1 MVKEERTISSEQIFK
16 GKVLGLRVETVSMPT
31 GRLSV
36 REIVEHGASVVVVPI
51 TQDGEVVLVRQYR
64 KAVERT
70 LLEAPA
76 GGIENGESPEDAA
89 ARELREETG
98 YQAERFIRVGGF
110 WSSPGFSTEYMHVF
124 LAEGL
129 RSGTALPE
137 EDEIIQLEIVPLAQS
152 LDMVRSGRI
161 EDAKSVA
168 ALLLVD
174 GLGNES
180 GQ

>member
-1 MVKEERTISSEQIFK
+1 MLKEERTISSEQIFK
-16 GKVLGLRVETVSMPT
+16 GKILGLRVETVSMPT
-31 GRLSV
+31 GRLAV

-64 KAVERT
+64 RAVEKT

-76 GGIENGESPEDAA
+76 GGIENGELPEAAA

-98 YQAERFIRVGGF
+98 YQAESFIRVGGF
-110 WSSPGFSTEYMHVF
+110 WCSPGFSTEYMHVY
-124 LAEGL
+124 LAKGL
-129 RSGTALPE
+129 ISGTPLPE
-137 EDEIIQLEIVPLAQS
+137 EDEMIQLEILPLNQG
-152 LDMVRSGRI
+152 LEMVRSGGI

-174 GLGNES
+174 GLGNEV
-180 GQ
+180 